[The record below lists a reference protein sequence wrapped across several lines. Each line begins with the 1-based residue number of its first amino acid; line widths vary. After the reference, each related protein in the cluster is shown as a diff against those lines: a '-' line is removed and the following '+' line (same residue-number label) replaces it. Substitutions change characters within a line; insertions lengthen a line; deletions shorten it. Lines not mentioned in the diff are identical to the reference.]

1 MHPFVCVHRSDLH
14 EPVHESSGGNTFGK
28 TGSSRRSLYNSILR
42 SPFFL
47 LRFNAPRFCPR
58 GRARH
63 PRIRF
68 VKSNRSNDNYAVDEK
83 LSRLLIRRSSFF
95 FLFLFFFAPS
105 SIRSERD
112 AKFNLIRRTISLHS
126 LSSVN
131 SRFDRIIGGGERRG
145 NEMETKSGKVCFDS
159 KFLIRAAARLARP
172 SLSPTWPNK
181 RAGFFYGCKR
191 KPWDLFLDGRR
202 YPPLT
207 RSSQLIPKPSSRWS
221 IDNRDSR
228 HAG

>member
-1 MHPFVCVHRSDLH
+1 
-14 EPVHESSGGNTFGK
+14 
-28 TGSSRRSLYNSILR
+28 
-42 SPFFL
+42 
-47 LRFNAPRFCPR
+47 
-58 GRARH
+58 
-63 PRIRF
+63 
-68 VKSNRSNDNYAVDEK
+68 
-83 LSRLLIRRSSFF
+83 
-95 FLFLFFFAPS
+95 
-105 SIRSERD
+105 
-112 AKFNLIRRTISLHS
+112 
-126 LSSVN
+126 
-131 SRFDRIIGGGERRG
+131 
-145 NEMETKSGKVCFDS
+145 METKSGKVCFDS